1 MRFVVPVRTVS
12 EANRREHWSVK
23 AKRAKQQ
30 REAAGMM
37 MVSMGVHR
45 GRPKPPLSVTLTRVA
60 PRKLDTD
67 NLARSLK
74 AVRDGIADALGID
87 DGDERVA
94 WLYAQRRGAAKTYE
108 VEVEIREEAE

>member
-1 MRFVVPVRTVS
+1 MKFIVPVRTVS
-12 EANRREHWSVK
+12 EANQREHWAAK
-23 AKRAKQQ
+23 ARRAKVQ
-30 REAAGMM
+30 REAAGMT

-60 PRKLDTD
+60 PLKLDTD

-87 DGDERVA
+87 DGDERVT

-108 VEVEIREEAE
+108 VEVEIKEEA